1 MGLELE
7 EEASN
12 NEFDGQSDGA
22 RVLESDHMAEF
33 EPTPAEVAADLWLS
47 GVEDVDEESD
57 QEQEDSDEECGEES
71 NGTMALESGD
81 IAKSKSAL
89 TQVAGDLWL
98 ADVDSDEVSDS
109 AIPPKSSDSTDAT
122 YTPAQV
128 AATLWLE
135 LDNGSQEV
143 DDAADRASDG
153 TDEQDSNSASP
164 SWLDEDDVVLGVNS
178 IGGDTHLTGSSLDD
192 DIAMEEVT
200 SIIPSKITL
209 PKRKY
214 TRGDFNLPSYYFI
227 DELEVDMDD

>member
-1 MGLELE
+1 MGLESE

-12 NEFDGQSDGA
+12 NESDGQSDSA
-22 RVLESDHMAEF
+22 RVPESDHMAEF
-33 EPTPAEVAADLWLS
+33 KPTPAEVAADLWLS
-47 GVEDVDEESD
+47 GVDDVDEESD
-57 QEQEDSDEECGEES
+57 QEQEDSDEESGEES
-71 NGTMALESGD
+71 DSTMALESSD

-89 TQVAGDLWL
+89 AQVAGDLWL

-143 DDAADRASDG
+143 DDAGDCASDG
-153 TDEQDSNSASP
+153 ADEQNSNNTGP
-164 SWLDEDDVVLGVNS
+164 SWLDEDNVVLGVNS
-178 IGGDTHLTGSSLDD
+178 IGGDTHLTGSLLDD

-200 SIIPSKITL
+200 SITPSKITL
-209 PKRKY
+209 PKCKY
-214 TRGDFNLPSYYFI
+214 TRGDFNLPSYYVI
-227 DELEVDMDD
+227 DDPEVDMED